1 MVVRKI
7 ALMHLK
13 FGYSGGCCNECSN
26 FGRFSYHD
34 KKYSKCSVY
43 GITNS
48 DASDWSGRYECCGM
62 KNKEWKEK
70 PIISIVQR
78 DKKEINPIPGQI
90 SLFESINN

>member
-7 ALMHLK
+7 ALMHLR
-13 FGYSGGCCNECSN
+13 FGYSGGCCKECSN

-70 PIISIVQR
+70 PVITMVRGYKRPTGSI
-78 DKKEINPIPGQI
+78 EGQM
-90 SLFESINN
+90 SLF